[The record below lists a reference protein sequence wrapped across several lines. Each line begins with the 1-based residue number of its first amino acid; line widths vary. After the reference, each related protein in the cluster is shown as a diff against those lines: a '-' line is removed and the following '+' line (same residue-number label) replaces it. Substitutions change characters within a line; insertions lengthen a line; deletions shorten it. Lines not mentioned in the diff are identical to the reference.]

1 MCFESVQGSG
11 QNRVTL
17 LGAGSQYVAS
27 FDILKLGKVK
37 YFGYLMFPLFYF
49 FVTCDL
55 IATPYGILIMFL
67 SQFHVFQDFCTY
79 PFLLFILEPFE
90 YE

>member
-1 MCFESVQGSG
+1 MGAITIFFQPRSDLTLGFRFALLTVWSMCFESPQGSR

-37 YFGYLMFPLFYF
+37 YFGYLIFPLFYF

-55 IATPYGILIMFL
+55 ITTP
-67 SQFHVFQDFCTY
+67 
-79 PFLLFILEPFE
+79 
-90 YE
+90 